1 MTILDWVL
9 VVVWAGITMGGFFK
23 GAVKIVFS
31 FGGLVLGLWLSVVV
45 GPELRNVMAGSIDS
59 QWLAVALAYAIP
71 MVIVTGLC
79 LLAGWGMEK
88 SLEELKLGCVNRL
101 FGAALAGFAAAAV
114 LAVLLVTAVR
124 LSPEIAELQQR
135 SILLAKAQAAI
146 GLAVEI
152 RDDEPGE
159 PSEPQDAAAPTGS
172 PVDEPAATP
181 SSGR

>member
-45 GPELRNVMAGSIDS
+45 GPELTNVMAGFVSS
-59 QWLAVALAYAIP
+59 YWLAVALAYTIP
-71 MVIVTGLC
+71 VVIVSGLC

-88 SLEELKLGCVNRL
+88 SLEGLKLGCVNRL

-124 LSPEIAELQQR
+124 LSPEIAELQKR
-135 SILLAKAQAAI
+135 SVLLAKAQSAI
-146 GLAVEI
+146 GFAVEI
-152 RDDEPGE
+152 GGDEGGE
-159 PSEPQDAAAPTGS
+159 PSGAQDAAAPTGS
-172 PVDEPAATP
+172 GGDRPAATP

>member
-1 MTILDWVL
+1 
-9 VVVWAGITMGGFFK
+9 
-23 GAVKIVFS
+23 
-31 FGGLVLGLWLSVVV
+31 
-45 GPELRNVMAGSIDS
+45 
-59 QWLAVALAYAIP
+59 

-88 SLEELKLGCVNRL
+88 SLEGLKLGCVNRL